1 MKILF
6 IVLFSIG
13 LGGEMEVDGSL
24 TVTEGVTASSF
35 VGNGGGLTGIG
46 IKPER
51 IYRHIIPNN
60 DTFSFLSLIHI

>member
-1 MKILF
+1 MKQLIIL
-6 IVLFSIG
+6 LFSIVVA
-13 LGGEMEVDGSL
+13 GEMEVEGGL

-51 IYRHIIPNN
+51 IY
-60 DTFSFLSLIHI
+60 SLIVNDMEEFFITVVQ